1 MGDWLPRARLP
12 TETMPQQRLL
22 SDALV
27 ELQLHHRLQGQTAA
41 YMTLAQP
48 VSNACK
54 DLRLDCHQ
62 PVIDLLLLQ
71 VTRERVRQVEIRA
84 FRKLKQAPKHGTLI
98 QDAVNASFASR
109 YV

>member
-1 MGDWLPRARLP
+1 MGA
-12 TETMPQQRLL
+12 
-22 SDALV
+22 
-27 ELQLHHRLQGQTAA
+27 
-41 YMTLAQP
+41 
-48 VSNACK
+48 
-54 DLRLDCHQ
+54 
-62 PVIDLLLLQ
+62 LLLQ